1 MKNLTRFTLLTA
13 AIASLVAVTPS
24 SFAQNPGGGGGGG
37 GQQGGGAGGGG
48 RGQRGGFDPAQM
60 QERMMEMYRERLEIT
75 DDTEWQ
81 AIQPMVAKVT
91 EARREVGTGFNRNMF
106 RPPGGGRGG
115 DQAAGGGGG
124 GGNGGRRGPGGFGEP
139 SAEEEALQ
147 KAIESKASAADVKA
161 ALGKLRDAKKAKEA
175 KLAAAQDN
183 LRKVLTVRQEAQ
195 AVLLGLLN

>member
-1 MKNLTRFTLLTA
+1 MKMLIRCSLLA
-13 AIASLVAVTPS
+13 ATVASLIAFAPE
-24 SFAQNPGGGGGGG
+24 SFAQPAGGGGG
-37 GQQGGGAGGGG
+37 GQGGGQGGGG

-75 DDTEWQ
+75 SDDEWK
-81 AIQPMVAKVT
+81 AIQPLISNVSD
-91 EARREVGTGFNRNMF
+91 ARREVGSGFNRNMF

-115 DQAAGGGGG
+115 DQGG

-147 KAIESKASAADVKA
+147 KAIESKAPASDLKA
-161 ALGKLRDAKKAKEA
+161 AIAKLRDSKKAKEA
-175 KLAAAQDN
+175 KLAAAQEN

-195 AVLLGLLN
+195 AVLMGLLN

>member
-1 MKNLTRFTLLTA
+1 MKNITRFTLLTA

-37 GQQGGGAGGGG
+37 GGQQGGG

-75 DDTEWQ
+75 DDTEWK

-91 EARREVGTGFNRNMF
+91 EARRDVGTGFNRNMF

-115 DQAAGGGGG
+115 DQAGGGGG
-124 GGNGGRRGPGGFGEP
+124 GGNAGRRGPGGFGEP

-147 KAIESKASAADVKA
+147 KAIESKASAADIKT

-195 AVLLGLLN
+195 AVLVGLLN

>member
-1 MKNLTRFTLLTA
+1 MKNITRFTLLTA

-37 GQQGGGAGGGG
+37 GQQGGG

-60 QERMMEMYRERLEIT
+60 QERMMEMYRERLEIN
-75 DDTEWQ
+75 DDTEWK
-81 AIQPMVAKVT
+81 AIQPMVAKIN

-115 DQAAGGGGG
+115 DQAGGGGG
-124 GGNGGRRGPGGFGEP
+124 GGNAGRRGPGGFGEP
-139 SAEEEALQ
+139 SAEEAALQ
-147 KAIESKASAADVKA
+147 KAIESKASAADIKT
-161 ALGKLRDAKKAKEA
+161 ALGKLRDAKKANEA

-195 AVLLGLLN
+195 AVLIGLLN

>member
-1 MKNLTRFTLLTA
+1 MKMLIRCSLLA
-13 AIASLVAVTPS
+13 ATVASLVAFTPETM
-24 SFAQNPGGGGGGG
+24 AQPAGGGGGGG
-37 GQQGGGAGGGG
+37 AGGGGQGGGG

-75 DDTEWQ
+75 SDDEWK
-81 AIQPMVAKVT
+81 AIQPLVTKVT
-91 EARREVGTGFNRNMF
+91 EARREVGTGFNRGMF

-115 DQAAGGGGG
+115 DQAGG
-124 GGNGGRRGPGGFGEP
+124 GGNGGRRPGGFGEP

-147 KAIESKASAADVKA
+147 KAIESKAPANDLKNAIA
-161 ALGKLRDAKKAKEA
+161 KLRDAKKAKEA

-195 AVLLGLLN
+195 AVLMGLLN